1 MIGLFREIIKN
12 NCMKLHNFFR
22 DLFAFK
28 IVNFYKRYNLICNKN
43 VLKTVYQDF
52 YKINPLSLL
61 MFSVLFINNNKTWGS
76 VMANFRYRASKVKFS
91 QNMSKKLQI
100 FFLYISII

>member
-43 VLKTVYQDF
+43 VLNTVYQDF

-61 MFSVLFINNNKTWGS
+61 MFSVLFIHNNKTWVS
-76 VMANFRYRASKVKFS
+76 VMANFRYPPQTMVIS
-91 QNMSKKLQI
+91 QYS
-100 FFLYISII
+100 IS